1 MTLRELLENVRS
13 GRVTLE
19 EAERLLSGAE
29 TLFLRDNALDC
40 VREVARLDPDREQ
53 RTGIPEVVLAQGKE
67 PQHAAEL
74 TIRLAQRKGRALATR
89 ISPAVLDLIRERLGA
104 FPDYTVHPHESAR
117 AVVVA
122 HRESRVEK
130 CGRSVGLLAAG
141 TADFGVAEEARV
153 TMEEMGCDV
162 LTAYDV
168 GVAGLHR
175 LFAPLEEM
183 KKADVDALVVVAG
196 MEGALPTVVKALVEV
211 PVIGVPTSV
220 GYGYGGGGQAALM
233 GMLQS
238 CSPGL
243 VVVNID
249 NGFGAGAAAALI
261 ARRAARGGPA
271 RPSEG

>member
-13 GRVTLE
+13 GRMALE

-29 TLFLRDNALDC
+29 TLFLRNNALDC
-40 VREVARLDPDREQ
+40 VGDVARLDPCRRQ

-74 TIRLAQRKGRALATR
+74 TIRLAQQQGRALATR
-89 ISPAVLDLIRERLGA
+89 VSPAVMALVRERLIA
-104 FPDYTVHPHESAR
+104 LPDYTLHHHEAAR

-122 HRESRVEK
+122 HRDSPVEK

-141 TADFGVAEEARV
+141 TADLGVAEEARV
-153 TMEEMGCDV
+153 TLEEMGCEV

-175 LFAPLEEM
+175 LFAPLERM
-183 KKADVDALVVVAG
+183 KQADVDVVVVVAG

-243 VVVNID
+243 LVVNID

-261 ARRAARGGPA
+261 ARRAARGGSQVYTA
-271 RPSEG
+271 